1 MVGDTAM
8 KNDIFNR
15 IETLGVLPELTLRDA
30 IDAIPIGRAISDGG
44 ISMAEVTFRTDA
56 AEDSIRLMANAIPDM
71 LIGAG
76 TVLTREQVD
85 AAVSAGAQ
93 FIVSP
98 GINEEVVRYCQEKEI
113 PIIPGVS
120 TPTDIETALRLGL
133 SLVKF
138 FPAESNGGIRALRA
152 MSEPYPGL
160 KFMPSGG
167 LNEDNVA
174 DYLRSNK
181 VLAVAGNWM
190 ATPQM
195 ILFGDM
201 EGIKNRCARAVRL
214 MLGFSFDHVGLNFP
228 KIEEAENAAKEVARL
243 FDEDMYEDP
252 DGFFVGNFFQSVRPG
267 GPGTYGHVACRTYHL
282 GRAIAFMKEKGLTF
296 DNPYARYDQDGN
308 LVSVFSDQEISG
320 LALLLI
326 QQ

>member
-1 MVGDTAM
+1 MHE
-8 KNDIFNR
+8 IFKR
-15 IETLGVLPELTLRDA
+15 IEKLGVLPELTLYDA
-30 IDAIPIGRAISDGG
+30 IDSIPIGRAISDGG

-56 AEDSIRLMANAIPDM
+56 AEDSIRLMSNAIPDM

-76 TVLTREQVD
+76 TVLNRDQVD
-85 AAVSAGAQ
+85 AAVRAGAK

-98 GINEEVVRYCQEKEI
+98 GINPDVVEYCLEKDI
-113 PIIPGVS
+113 PVIPGIS

-167 LNEDNVA
+167 INEENVA
-174 DYLRSNK
+174 DYLKSNK

-195 ILFGDM
+195 IQFSDIQ
-201 EGIKNRCARAVRL
+201 GITNKSMRAVRL
-214 MLGFSFDHVGLNFP
+214 MLGFSFDHIGLNFN
-228 KIEEAENAAKEVARL
+228 KTEEAHNAALEVARI
-243 FDEDMYEDP
+243 FDEEMFDDV
-252 DGFFVGNFFQSVRPG
+252 DGFVVGNFFESIRPG
-267 GPGTYGHVACRTYHL
+267 GPGTRGHIAFRTYHL
-282 GRAIAFMKEKGLTF
+282 GRAIAYLESKGITF
-296 DNPYARYDQDGN
+296 DNPYARYDAAGN
-308 LVSVFSDQEISG
+308 LSAVISDEEIAGMS
-320 LALLLI
+320 LMLI